1 MTTIKTAL
9 NYNQNS
15 LFTGYSVIGSV
26 TAYLGSTD
34 PIGWVICD
42 GIARTNNTDGKYNA
56 LAAMSIGTGGTGTTS
71 YTPPDLRGA
80 FLRGDGK
87 GTATSTLTTGYGS
100 YAATL
105 KSSQTDSMQTH
116 THGGNTNSG
125 TGALSVG
132 THNHYF
138 QTNNDNFSCENAG
151 GSQVLGAF
159 NNCPDSPVLKD
170 WGDGRIEAAR
180 QADNDDVQNTGVT
193 DSGHTHTASTSSN
206 PSSGGGNES
215 RPYNFSVNW
224 IMRYL

>member
-9 NYNQNS
+9 NYNANS
-15 LFTGYSVIGSV
+15 LFTGYSVIGSI
-26 TAYLGSTD
+26 TAYLGNTD

-42 GIARTNNTDGKYNA
+42 GQVRTNNTDGKYNA
-56 LAAMSIGTGGTGTTS
+56 LAVMGIGTGGTGTTT

-87 GTATSTLTTGYGS
+87 GTAASTLSTGYGS

-105 KSSQTDSMQTH
+105 KSSQSDSMQTH
-116 THGGNTNSG
+116 THGGNTDKGN
-125 TGALSVG
+125 GALSVG

-138 QTNNDNFSCENAG
+138 QTNNDDWNCSGLG
-151 GSQVLGAF
+151 GQVYGAF
-159 NNCPDSPVLKD
+159 YDCRDGPLKD
-170 WGDGRIEAAR
+170 WGTDRIGTAR
-180 QADNDDVQNTGVT
+180 RADNDAVQNTGVT

>member
-42 GIARTNNTDGKYNA
+42 GIARTNNTDGKYNE

-87 GTATSTLTTGYGS
+87 GTSSTTLTTGYGS

-159 NNCPDSPVLKD
+159 NDCRDGPLKD
-170 WGDGRIEAAR
+170 WGDGRIAAAR
-180 QADNDDVQNTGVT
+180 RADNNDVQNTGVT